1 MSAVYGEPGYAG
13 PGQSGTGPSET
24 GQGGYGTSGY
34 GQGQGGYG
42 QGGYG
47 QGGYGQG
54 GYGNYGGGS
63 GGYGGYGSRPG
74 GTGPGGPAGRGLAW
88 GPVVGGGAFAGPGGG
103 GAGEPDGGRQRRRRF
118 VLAGASTGLAA
129 VLAVV
134 GLGAVNA
141 TGSST
146 LTTPQIATKVDP
158 GLVDVVSTLGYQ
170 NGEAAG
176 TGMVLTS
183 TGEVL
188 TNNHVIDGA
197 TAVKVRDVGNGRTY
211 TAKVVGY
218 DKTHDVA
225 VLQMVNA
232 SGLTTVS
239 LSSSGVQ
246 LGDKVVGLGNA
257 LGKGS
262 TPSVAPGKVTATG
275 RTITA
280 SDEDAGNAEQL
291 HGLIQTNAGI
301 QPGDSGGALVN
312 TQGDI
317 VGMNTAASSNIS
329 TTAFGSQSQQPA
341 TQAFAIPITEATSIA
356 SQIEAGQASSTVHI
370 GATAFLGVEVSPESG
385 AGGFGGFGNGDGSS
399 TSGGATVAGVVNGSA
414 AAQAGL
420 AQGDVITSVAGH
432 TIASSTDV
440 SSALAAHHPGDK
452 ISLSWTDQSGQSQTA
467 TVTLGSGP
475 AA

>member
-1 MSAVYGEPGYAG
+1 MSTVYGEPGYG
-13 PGQSGTGPSET
+13 PGQPAPGQSETGPGGT
-24 GQGGYGTSGY
+24 GQGGYGNY
-34 GQGQGGYG
+34 GGG
-42 QGGYG
+42 
-47 QGGYGQG
+47 
-54 GYGNYGGGS
+54 YGGGS
-63 GGYGGYGSRPG
+63 GGYGGYGS
-74 GTGPGGPAGRGLAW
+74 GPGGYGS
-88 GPVVGGGAFAGPGGG
+88 GPGGYGSG
-103 GAGEPDGGRQRRRRF
+103 GYGSGPEGYGSGPGESGGRHRRRRF
-118 VLAGASTGLAA
+118 ILAGASFGAA
-129 VLAVV
+129 AALTIA
-134 GLGAVNA
+134 GLGAANA
-141 TGSST
+141 FGATT
-146 LTTPQIATKVDP
+146 LTTAQVASKVDP

-176 TGMVLTS
+176 TGQVLTS

-197 TAVKVRDVGNGRTY
+197 TSIKATDVGNGRTY

-218 DKTHDVA
+218 NKTKDVA
-225 VLQMVNA
+225 VLQLQNA
-232 SGLTTVS
+232 SGLQTVS
-239 LSSSGVQ
+239 LSSAGVQ
-246 LGDKVVGLGNA
+246 AGQKVVAVGNA
-257 LGKGS
+257 LGKGG
-262 TPSVAPGKVTATG
+262 TPSVATGKVTATG
-275 RTITA
+275 KTITA

-301 QPGDSGGALVN
+301 QPGDSGGPLLN
-312 TQGDI
+312 TAGDV

-329 TTAFGSQSQQPA
+329 TTAFGTQSQQPA

-370 GATAFLGVEVSPESG
+370 GATAFLGVEVSPESS

-399 TSGGATVAGVVNGSA
+399 ASGGATVAGVVNGSA

-420 AQGDVITSVAGH
+420 AEGDVITSVAGH

>member
-24 GQGGYGTSGY
+24 GQGGYGPSGY
-34 GQGQGGYG
+34 GQGGYAPGGYGQGGYG

-54 GYGNYGGGS
+54 GYGQGGYGSYGGGS
-63 GGYGGYGSRPG
+63 GGGYG
-74 GTGPGGPAGRGLAW
+74 
-88 GPVVGGGAFAGPGGG
+88 AGPGGNG
-103 GAGEPDGGRQRRRRF
+103 PGEAEGGRHRRRRF
-118 VLAGASTGLAA
+118 VLAGASAGMAA

-141 TGSST
+141 VGSST
-146 LTTPQIATKVDP
+146 LTTAQIATKVDP

-170 NGEAAG
+170 SGEAAG

-197 TAVKVRDVGNGRTY
+197 TSVKVRDIGNGRSY

-225 VLQMVNA
+225 VLQLVNA

-246 LGDKVVGLGNA
+246 SGQKVVALGNA
-257 LGKGS
+257 LGKGG
-262 TPSVAPGKVTATG
+262 TPSVATGKVTATG

-301 QPGDSGGALVN
+301 QPGDSGGPLVN
-312 TQGDI
+312 TAGNI
-317 VGMNTAASSNIS
+317 VGMDTAASTNIS
-329 TTAFGSQSQQPA
+329 TTAFGQQSDKPA
-341 TQAFAIPITEATSIA
+341 TQAFAIPISHATTIA
-356 SQIEAGQASSTVHI
+356 DQIEAGQASSTVHI
-370 GATAFLGVEVSPESG
+370 GASAFLGVEVTPSSGGSTGSDGSPDGGFFG
-385 AGGFGGFGNGDGSS
+385 AGNGGYGSS
-399 TSGGATVAGVVNGSA
+399 TVSGASVAGVLSGSA

-432 TIASSTDV
+432 TITSATGV
-440 SSALAAHHPGDK
+440 SSALAKHHPGDS
-452 ISLSWTDQSGQSQTA
+452 ISISWTDQTGQSHTA
-467 TVTLGSGP
+467 TVQLGSGP
-475 AA
+475 AD

>member
-13 PGQSGTGPSET
+13 PGQSGTGPSGT
-24 GQGGYGTSGY
+24 GQGGYGPSGY
-34 GQGQGGYG
+34 GQGGYG

-63 GGYGGYGSRPG
+63 GGYGSGPGGYGS
-74 GTGPGGPAGRGLAW
+74 GP
-88 GPVVGGGAFAGPGGG
+88 VGGGP
-103 GAGEPDGGRQRRRRF
+103 GEPDGRRQRRHRF
-118 VLAGASTGLAA
+118 MLAGASVGMAG

-141 TGSST
+141 VGSTT
-146 LTTPQIATKVDP
+146 LTTAQVAAKVDP

-170 NGEAAG
+170 DGKAAG

-197 TAVKVRDVGNGRTY
+197 TSIKVRDVGNGHTY
-211 TAKVVGY
+211 RAKVVGY
-218 DKTHDVA
+218 NKTDDVA
-225 VLQMVNA
+225 VLQLVNA

-246 LGDKVVGLGNA
+246 SGQKVVAVGNA
-257 LGKGS
+257 LGKGG
-262 TPSVAPGKVTATG
+262 TPSVATGKVTATG

-301 QPGDSGGALVN
+301 QPGDSGGPLLN
-312 TQGDI
+312 TAGDV
-317 VGMNTAASSNIS
+317 VGMDTAASSKIS
-329 TTAFGSQSQQPA
+329 TTAFGKQSDQPA
-341 TQAFAIPITEATSIA
+341 TQAYAIPISHAITIA
-356 SQIEAGQASSTVHI
+356 DQIEAGKASSTVHL
-370 GATAFLGVEVSPESG
+370 GATAFLGVEVSSSS
-385 AGGFGGFGNGDGSS
+385 AGSTGGYGSPYGGYGSS
-399 TSGGATVAGVVNGSA
+399 TVSGATVVGTVSGSA

-420 AQGDVITSVAGH
+420 TQGDVITSVAGH
-432 TIASSTDV
+432 TITSSTGV
-440 SSALAAHHPGDK
+440 SSALASHHPGDK
-452 ISLSWTDQSGQSQTA
+452 ISISWTDEAGQSHTA
-467 TVTLGSGP
+467 TVQLGSGP

>member
-13 PGQSGTGPSET
+13 PGQSGTGPSGT
-24 GQGGYGTSGY
+24 GQGGYGPDGY
-34 GQGQGGYG
+34 GQGGYG

-54 GYGNYGGGS
+54 GYGPGGYGSYGGGP
-63 GGYGGYGSRPG
+63 GGYGGYGS
-74 GTGPGGPAGRGLAW
+74 GPGGY
-88 GPVVGGGAFAGPGGG
+88 GPGQ
-103 GAGEPDGGRQRRRRF
+103 PDGKRQRRHRF
-118 VLAGASTGLAA
+118 MLAGASAGVAA

-134 GLGAVNA
+134 GVGAVNA
-141 TGSST
+141 LGSTT
-146 LTTPQIATKVDP
+146 LTTAQIAAKVNP

-176 TGMVLTS
+176 TGQVLTS

-197 TAVKVRDVGNGRTY
+197 TSIKARDVGNGRTY
-211 TAKVVGY
+211 TARVVGY

-225 VLQMVNA
+225 VLQLVNA

-246 LGDKVVGLGNA
+246 SGQKVVALGNA
-257 LGKGS
+257 LGKGG
-262 TPSVAPGKVTATG
+262 TPSVATGKVTATG

-280 SDEDAGNAEQL
+280 SDESAANAEQL

-301 QPGDSGGALVN
+301 QPGDSGGPLVN
-312 TQGDI
+312 TAGDV

-329 TTAFGSQSQQPA
+329 TTAFGTQSQKPA
-341 TQAFAIPITEATSIA
+341 TQAFAIPISHATTIVD
-356 SQIEAGQASSTVHI
+356 QIEAGKASSTVHI
-370 GATAFLGVEVSPESG
+370 GTTPFLGVEVSAADSAGSTGGDGGYGGYFGGGSSSSTVSG
-385 AGGFGGFGNGDGSS
+385 AS
-399 TSGGATVAGVVNGSA
+399 VAGVVSGSA

-420 AQGDVITSVAGH
+420 TQGDVITSVAGH
-432 TIASSTDV
+432 TITTPTGV
-440 SSALAAHHPGDK
+440 SSALAQHHPGDK
-452 ISLSWTDQSGQSQTA
+452 VSIGWTDQTGQSHTA
-467 TVTLGSGP
+467 TVQLGAGP
-475 AA
+475 AD